1 MMRIV
6 ALKSLTFMTGILQV
20 EIFVVNYISLILYT
34 DVGNYWHTWSGW
46 IELIEFKGIFK
57 KINIKVKS
65 FTFNF
70 TVKTKRSYAKIIP
83 L

>member
-34 DVGNYWHTWSGW
+34 DVGNY
-46 IELIEFKGIFK
+46 
-57 KINIKVKS
+57 
-65 FTFNF
+65 
-70 TVKTKRSYAKIIP
+70 
-83 L
+83 